1 MADQARWLLIVEKA
15 YRGSVE
21 TQFADALYCVPELHR
36 QSGGC
41 DLVLRGPAAGYAL
54 ATDFTP
60 ELRIGGRTLASLPD
74 PGASVTRLM
83 AAGVTVMVEEDGL
96 TALGRTARDRLL
108 PGVRVIEGGALA
120 SRWPAYEQVWFL

>member
-54 ATDFTP
+54 VSDFTP
-60 ELRIGGRTLASLPD
+60 AVRIGGRTLDSLPD
-74 PGASVTRLM
+74 PGASVTRLT

-108 PGVRVIEGGALA
+108 PGVRVIDGGALA
-120 SRWPAYEQVWFL
+120 SRWPTYEQVWFL

>member
-21 TQFADALYCVPELHR
+21 TRYADALYVVPELHR

-54 ATDFTP
+54 TTDFTP

-74 PGASVTRLM
+74 PAASVTRVL